1 MLKFAAAILS
11 LTLILGGAG
20 SSTARAAAGVDD
32 FDFARSIRPET
43 FTLDNGLQ
51 VLVISDHRVP
61 VVTHF
66 LWYRIGAA
74 DEVAGKSGLAHF
86 FEHLLFKGTK
96 AVPDSGYSKIIA
108 RNGGQDNA
116 MTSWDFTAYFA
127 RVAVDRLPLIME
139 LEADRM
145 TGLVLS
151 EDVVLPERDVI
162 LEERS
167 MRIDN
172 SPASL
177 FREQMGAALYQ
188 NHRYGVPVI
197 GWEHEIAALTQA
209 DALAFYR
216 RYYAPNNAIL
226 IVSGDVTVED
236 IRPLAEKYYGA
247 LKPMDLPERVRA
259 IEPVHHA
266 ERRVVMRD
274 ARVRQ
279 PSWQRWYLVPTEN
292 TGEPGESVALEVLSA
307 ILGEGPRSR
316 LHRRLVMEEGKAV
329 GAGTGYYATAV
340 DDMDFTISATPRP
353 GASLDEMEA
362 LVDDELAR
370 LLRDGV
376 TKEEVEGAVNTLLN
390 DAIFAL
396 DSPMTL
402 NYIFGQTLATGGTI
416 DQVLQWPENMRGV
429 TVESVNAVAR
439 KYLKLDRAVTGR
451 LMSEGGE

>member
-1 MLKFAAAILS
+1 MLRFAGAAVS
-11 LTLILGGAG
+11 LFLFLVGAG
-20 SSTARAAAGVDD
+20 SNAFGATGGGD
-32 FDFARSIRPET
+32 FDFARNIRPET
-43 FTLDNGLQ
+43 FTLDNGMQ

-61 VVTHF
+61 VATHM

-96 AVPDSGYSKIIA
+96 AVPDSQYSNIVE
-108 RNGGQDNA
+108 RNGGQVNA
-116 MTSWDFTAYFA
+116 FTSWDFTAYFA

-145 TGLVLS
+145 TGLILS
-151 EDVVLPERDVI
+151 EEVVLPERDVI

-167 MRIDN
+167 LRVDN
-172 SPASL
+172 NPASL
-177 FREQMGAALYQ
+177 FREQMAAALYQ
-188 NHRYGVPVI
+188 NHRYGVPII

-226 IVSGDVTVED
+226 IISGDVTVED
-236 IRPLAEKYYGA
+236 IRPLVEKHYGDLEPAE
-247 LKPMDLPERVRA
+247 LPERVRA
-259 IEPVHHA
+259 VEPTHHA
-266 ERRVVMRD
+266 ESRVVMRD

-279 PSWQRWYLVPTEN
+279 PSWSRHYLVPSEN

-316 LHRRLVMEEGKAV
+316 LHRRLVIDEGKAV
-329 GAGTGYYATAV
+329 GVGTGYNTSTV
-340 DDMDFTISATPRP
+340 DDTEFTVSASPRP
-353 GASLDEMEA
+353 GVSLDEVQ
-362 LVDDELAR
+362 LSIDEEIAKLIV
-370 LLRDGV
+370 DGV
-376 TKEEVEGAVNTLLN
+376 TKDEVSGAVETLLN

-402 NYIFGQTLATGGTI
+402 NYIFGQVLTTGGTI
-416 DQVLQWPENMRGV
+416 DQVLRWPEDMRGV
-429 TVESVNAVAR
+429 TAQSVNTVAQ
-439 KYLKLDRAVTGR
+439 KYLTLDRAVTGR
-451 LMSEGGE
+451 LLPEEGE

>member
-1 MLKFAAAILS
+1 MLRFAIAALFMTG
-11 LTLILGGAG
+11 LAGGQDA
-20 SSTARAAAGVDD
+20 SAAVDE

-61 VVTHF
+61 VATHM

-86 FEHLLFKGTK
+86 FEHLLFKGTE
-96 AVPDSGYSKIIA
+96 AVPDSTYSKIIA

-116 MTSWDFTAYFA
+116 FTSWDFTAYFA
-127 RVAVDRLPLIME
+127 RVAVDRLPLVME

-145 TGLVLS
+145 TGLILADEVF
-151 EDVVLPERDVI
+151 LPERDVI

-167 MRIDN
+167 LRVDN
-172 SPASL
+172 NPSSL
-177 FREQMGAALYQ
+177 FDEQMSAALFQ

-197 GWEHEIAALTQA
+197 GWAHEIGALTRE

-226 IVSGDVTVED
+226 IISGDVTVDE
-236 IRPLAEKYYGA
+236 IRPLAERYYGK
-247 LKPMDLPERVRA
+247 LKPQGLPERIRA
-259 IEPVHHA
+259 VEPPQHA
-266 ERRVVMRD
+266 ARQLVMRD

-279 PSWQRWYLVPTEN
+279 PMWSRLYLVPTEN
-292 TGEPGESVALEVLSA
+292 TGAPGESEALEVLSS

-316 LHRRLVMEEGKAV
+316 LYKRLVIEEGKA
-329 GAGTGYYATAV
+329 ASARTSYYSTAV
-340 DDMDFTISATPRP
+340 NDMDFSFSATPRP
-353 GASLDEMEA
+353 GESLDDIETLM
-362 LVDDELAR
+362 DEEIAKLIA
-370 LLRDGV
+370 DGV
-376 TKEEVEGAVNTLLN
+376 TREEVDSAVSTLLN

-416 DQVLQWPENMRGV
+416 EQVLQWPENMRGV
-429 TVESVNAVAR
+429 TVESVNEVAR
-439 KYLKLDRAVTGR
+439 KYLRPNRSVTGR
-451 LMSEGGE
+451 LLPKEGE

>member
-1 MLKFAAAILS
+1 MLKFAIAVLSASIL
-11 LTLILGGAG
+11 IGGQA
-20 SSTARAAAGVDD
+20 ARASVDE

-43 FTLDNGLQ
+43 FTLDNGMQ

-61 VVTHF
+61 VATHMM
-66 LWYRIGAA
+66 WYRIGAA

-86 FEHLLFKGTK
+86 FEHLLFKGTE
-96 AVPDSGYSKIIA
+96 AVPDSTYSKIIA

-116 MTSWDFTAYFA
+116 FTSWDFTAYFA

-145 TGLVLS
+145 TGLILS
-151 EDVVLPERDVI
+151 EEVVLPERDVI

-167 MRIDN
+167 LRVDN
-172 SPASL
+172 NPSSL

-197 GWEHEIAALTQA
+197 GWAHEIAALTQE
-209 DALAFYR
+209 DALAFYA

-226 IVSGDVTVED
+226 IISGDVTVD
-236 IRPLAEKYYGA
+236 GIRPLVEQYYGK
-247 LKPMDLPERVRA
+247 LKAQELPPRTRA
-259 IEPVHHA
+259 VEPEQHA
-266 ERRVVMRD
+266 ARRLVMRD

-279 PSWQRWYLVPTEN
+279 PSWSRWYLVPTEN
-292 TGEPGESVALEVLSA
+292 TGEPGESEALEVLSS

-316 LHRRLVMEEGKAV
+316 LHRRLVIEEGKATS
-329 GAGTGYYATAV
+329 AGTGYYSTAV
-340 DDMDFTISATPRP
+340 NDMDFSFSATPRT
-353 GASLDEMEA
+353 GESLDDIEA
-362 LVDDELAR
+362 LVDDEIAKLIA
-370 LLRDGV
+370 DGV
-376 TKEEVEGAVNTLLN
+376 TKEEVEGAATSLLN

-402 NYIFGQTLATGGTI
+402 NYIFGQALTTGGTI
-416 DQVLQWPENMRGV
+416 ERVLQWPENMRGV

-439 KYLKLDRAVTGR
+439 KYLTPNRSVTGR
-451 LMSEGGE
+451 LLPEEGE